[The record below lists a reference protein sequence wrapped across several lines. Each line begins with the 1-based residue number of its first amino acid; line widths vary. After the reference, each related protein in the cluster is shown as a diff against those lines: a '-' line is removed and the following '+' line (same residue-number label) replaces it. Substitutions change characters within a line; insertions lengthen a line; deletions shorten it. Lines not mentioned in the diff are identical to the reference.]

1 MQQRT
6 AIARALAN
14 DPEILLLDEPFGALD
29 NQTRALMQEL
39 LLGIW
44 ERERKTVLFVTHDI
58 EEAIFLASR
67 VVVMT
72 ARPGRIKA
80 DVAIDLPHPRHYTI
94 KTSPEFSALK
104 ARLTEEIRV
113 EAVLAARGALMV
125 GIRRRFARE
134 PIARGSQPCP
144 RRRTISPGR
153 PSSSRAPASG
163 IGRATALIFAREG
176 ANVVCADLNEAGA
189 RADRRAGHRQR
200 RQGAGAAHRRHRRAR
215 EVDDMVRQAIDAFG
229 TVQFQFNS
237 AGAALRRSKFLDI
250 DEALLDN
257 TFALNV
263 KGTFYC
269 MQAILPH
276 MEKNRLGVIVNMASM
291 AHRRGGP
298 GSSIHYA
305 AAKGAVVSMTLGV
318 AREFAHLGI
327 RCLSI
332 SPGPVKTP
340 FQAAAQTSP
349 ELVQRFL
356 DDVPMKRF
364 GEPEE
369 IGELVLFMCS
379 DACSFMTADT
389 VYVSGGGGW
398 R

>member
-1 MQQRT
+1 MPKT
-6 AIARALAN
+6 PDYFTGKTI
-14 DPEILLLDEPFGALD
+14 IITGA
-29 NQTRALMQEL
+29 
-39 LLGIW
+39 
-44 ERERKTVLFVTHDI
+44 
-58 EEAIFLASR
+58 
-67 VVVMT
+67 
-72 ARPGRIKA
+72 
-80 DVAIDLPHPRHYTI
+80 
-94 KTSPEFSALK
+94 
-104 ARLTEEIRV
+104 
-113 EAVLAARGALMV
+113 
-125 GIRRRFARE
+125 
-134 PIARGSQPCP
+134 
-144 RRRTISPGR
+144 
-153 PSSSRAPASG
+153 ASG
-163 IGRATALIFAREG
+163 IGQATALIFAREG
-176 ANVVCADLNEAGA
+176 ANVVCADVNHEGA
-189 RADRRAGHRQR
+189 RRTAERAMQ
-200 RQGAGAAHRRHRRAR
+200 QGVKALPLKTDVTSRVD
-215 EVDDMVRQAIDAFG
+215 VDDMVRQAIDKFG

-250 DEALLDN
+250 DDKLFED

-276 MEKNRLGVIVNMASM
+276 MQKNRHGVIVNMASM

-318 AREFAHLGI
+318 AREFADQGI

-349 ELVQRFL
+349 ELVQKFL

-389 VYVSGGGGW
+389 VYVNGGGGW